1 MEAESATVGSIP
13 IHVQLEQL
21 AKNLSTAARTL
32 ALQAEKQKLS
42 LASKNAGDQLGND
55 VNNVDLLNARRDVL
69 SQARGICTL
78 LSTPA
83 DFLERLAMN
92 VCALSKRSSSER
104 NRSCANVLDRLS
116 FWHVSSGCAKVKSS
130 QRFPARHVYRLATS
144 LPLPASPKHIYAA
157 WLER

>member
-1 MEAESATVGSIP
+1 MGSIP

-32 ALQAEKQKLS
+32 SLQAEKQKLS
-42 LASKNAGDQLGND
+42 LSSKNAGDQLGND
-55 VNNVDLLNARRDVL
+55 VNNVELLNARRDVL

-92 VCALSKRSSSER
+92 VCHCQRGRAP
-104 NRSCANVLDRLS
+104 NCTNVFDRLS
-116 FWHVSSGCAKVKSS
+116 FWHVSSGCARVKSW
-130 QRFPARHVYRLATS
+130 QRFPAKRRYHLATS
-144 LPLPASPKHIYAA
+144 LPLPAFQKHIYAA
-157 WLER
+157 LLER